1 MVLSRRLSLWQVW
14 QFACG
19 ACICMTASRAVAD
32 QLGSASAAPVT
43 QDARPLTNL
52 HPSSRAAS
60 APLAGA
66 TASHLTTAAHD
77 QGLHTYSVPDVAIAT
92 KSVPETDAKGGRVLQ
107 QAKSSSRANGTA
119 AAEAAPPEELAPFA
133 GCGTQDV
140 QCLQANRPSCPA
152 RAYQG
157 YDGFTC
163 PAGQYCA
170 KASLDY
176 E

>member
-1 MVLSRRLSLWQVW
+1 M
-14 QFACG
+14 
-19 ACICMTASRAVAD
+19 
-32 QLGSASAAPVT
+32 
-43 QDARPLTNL
+43 
-52 HPSSRAAS
+52 
-60 APLAGA
+60 
-66 TASHLTTAAHD
+66 
-77 QGLHTYSVPDVAIAT
+77 
-92 KSVPETDAKGGRVLQ
+92 LQ

-119 AAEAAPPEELAPFA
+119 AAEAGPPEELAPFA

-170 KASLDY
+170 KASPGCGQACWCKRIICMLAAFMMDLHLRLTNLLAVY
-176 E
+176 RKPSTTSNAHQVRSLFA